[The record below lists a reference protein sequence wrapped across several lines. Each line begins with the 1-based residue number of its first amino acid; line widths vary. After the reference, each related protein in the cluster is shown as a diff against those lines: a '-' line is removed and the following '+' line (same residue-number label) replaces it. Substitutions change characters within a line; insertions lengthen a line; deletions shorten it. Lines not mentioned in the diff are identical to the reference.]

1 MTTNVCLA
9 IFVWF
14 MIPETKGTSLEEI
27 DVLFGGANHT
37 EKGADLLHVEDAHH
51 AHVCFPTFHRL
62 WPSNTNREQIGV
74 DNVHQEDTIE
84 TIEQHPASK
93 EIKM

>member
-1 MTTNVCLA
+1 MYSSFFFMTTNVCLA

-51 AHVCFPTFHRL
+51 AHVCSSHFQWLQPL
-62 WPSNTNREQIGV
+62 NTN
-74 DNVHQEDTIE
+74 
-84 TIEQHPASK
+84 
-93 EIKM
+93 